1 MFVGFWLVECVL
13 RSGLGRGLAPEQPIM
28 GCLSFVDWLGEA
40 VRLFVHSKHLL
51 LKKKDPEKKPNL
63 CPCVQIGSCDTSNA
77 VVQ

>member
-51 LKKKDPEKKPNL
+51 LKKRSRKETKPVSV
-63 CPCVQIGSCDTSNA
+63 CPDWQW
-77 VVQ
+77 

>member
-40 VRLFVHSKHLL
+40 VRLFVHSKHIL
-51 LKKKDPEKKPNL
+51 LKKKKRSRKETKPVSV
-63 CPCVQIGSCDTSNA
+63 CPDWQL
-77 VVQ
+77 